1 MNSDLDSK
9 LKSIDTEDLIWVVY
23 LGIIIFSWYSNSLER
38 KYFLFNDLKSK
49 DKYRDTLI
57 LIFSI
62 LLVVYTYFLKSSIR
76 DVKNIKPYDSLK
88 KKRLVYLSFYASL
101 LITISGFLLLYIAY
115 YDDSVDVEIAFNQ
128 MYKQPV
134 F

>member
-23 LGIIIFSWYSNSLER
+23 LGIIIFSWYSNDLER

-115 YDDSVDVEIAFNQ
+115 NDDSVDVEIAFN
-128 MYKQPV
+128 
-134 F
+134 

>member
-23 LGIIIFSWYSNSLER
+23 LGIIIFSWYSNSLEK

-57 LIFSI
+57 ITFSI

-115 YDDSVDVEIAFNQ
+115 NDDSVDVEIAFN
-128 MYKQPV
+128 
-134 F
+134 

>member
-38 KYFLFNDLKSK
+38 KYFIFNDLKSK
-49 DKYRDTLI
+49 GKYRDTLI
-57 LIFSI
+57 IIFSI

-76 DVKNIKPYDSLK
+76 DIKNIKPYDSLK

-115 YDDSVDVEIAFNQ
+115 NDDSVDVEIAFN
-128 MYKQPV
+128 
-134 F
+134 

>member
-9 LKSIDTEDLIWVVY
+9 LKSIDTEDLIWVIY

-38 KYFLFNDLKSK
+38 KYFLFNDLKAK

-57 LIFSI
+57 IIFSI

-76 DVKNIKPYDSLK
+76 DVKNIKSTDSDK

-101 LITISGFLLLYIAY
+101 LITISGFLFLYIAY
-115 YDDSVDVEIAFNQ
+115 NDDSVDVEIAFN
-128 MYKQPV
+128 
-134 F
+134 

>member
-57 LIFSI
+57 IIFSI

-115 YDDSVDVEIAFNQ
+115 NDDSVDVEIAFN
-128 MYKQPV
+128 
-134 F
+134 

>member
-9 LKSIDTEDLIWVVY
+9 LKSIDTEDLIWVIY

-115 YDDSVDVEIAFNQ
+115 NDDSVDVEIAFN
-128 MYKQPV
+128 
-134 F
+134 

>member
-9 LKSIDTEDLIWVVY
+9 LKSIDTEDLIWVIY

-38 KYFLFNDLKSK
+38 KYFLFNDLKAK

-57 LIFSI
+57 IIFSI

-76 DVKNIKPYDSLK
+76 DVKNIKSTDSYK

-101 LITISGFLLLYIAY
+101 LITISGFLFLYIAY
-115 YDDSVDVEIAFNQ
+115 NDDSVDVEIAFN
-128 MYKQPV
+128 
-134 F
+134 

>member
-115 YDDSVDVEIAFNQ
+115 NDDSVDVEIAFN
-128 MYKQPV
+128 
-134 F
+134 

>member
-57 LIFSI
+57 IIFSI

-76 DVKNIKPYDSLK
+76 DVKNIKSYDSNK

-115 YDDSVDVEIAFNQ
+115 NDDSVDVEIAFN
-128 MYKQPV
+128 
-134 F
+134 

>member
-57 LIFSI
+57 IIFSI
-62 LLVVYTYFLKSSIR
+62 LLVVYTYFLKNSIR

-115 YDDSVDVEIAFNQ
+115 NDDSADVEIAFN
-128 MYKQPV
+128 
-134 F
+134 

>member
-62 LLVVYTYFLKSSIR
+62 LLIVYTYFLKNSIR

-115 YDDSVDVEIAFNQ
+115 NDDSVDVEIAFN
-128 MYKQPV
+128 
-134 F
+134 

>member
-62 LLVVYTYFLKSSIR
+62 LLVVYTYFLKNSIR

-115 YDDSVDVEIAFNQ
+115 NDDSVDVEIAFN
-128 MYKQPV
+128 
-134 F
+134 

>member
-57 LIFSI
+57 IIFSI

-115 YDDSVDVEIAFNQ
+115 NDDSADVEIAFN
-128 MYKQPV
+128 
-134 F
+134 

>member
-1 MNSDLDSK
+1 MNSDLENK
-9 LKSIDTEDLIWVVY
+9 LKSIDTEDLIWVIY

-38 KYFLFNDLKSK
+38 KYFLFNDLKAK

-57 LIFSI
+57 IIFSI

-76 DVKNIKPYDSLK
+76 DVKNIKSTDSDK

-101 LITISGFLLLYIAY
+101 LITISGFLFLYIAY
-115 YDDSVDVEIAFNQ
+115 NDDSVDVEIAFN
-128 MYKQPV
+128 
-134 F
+134 

>member
-57 LIFSI
+57 IIFSI
-62 LLVVYTYFLKSSIR
+62 LLVVYTYFLKNSIR

-115 YDDSVDVEIAFNQ
+115 NDDSVDVEIAFN
-128 MYKQPV
+128 
-134 F
+134 

>member
-9 LKSIDTEDLIWVVY
+9 LKSIDTEDLIWVIY
-23 LGIIIFSWYSNSLER
+23 LGIIIFSWYSNDLER

-76 DVKNIKPYDSLK
+76 DVKNIKPYDSNK

-115 YDDSVDVEIAFNQ
+115 NDDSVDVEIAFN
-128 MYKQPV
+128 
-134 F
+134 

>member
-1 MNSDLDSK
+1 MNSDLGSK

-62 LLVVYTYFLKSSIR
+62 LLVVYTYFLKNSIR

-115 YDDSVDVEIAFNQ
+115 NDDSVDVEIAFN
-128 MYKQPV
+128 
-134 F
+134 

>member
-1 MNSDLDSK
+1 MNSDLGSK

-57 LIFSI
+57 IIFSI

-115 YDDSVDVEIAFNQ
+115 NDDSVDVEIAFN
-128 MYKQPV
+128 
-134 F
+134 

>member
-57 LIFSI
+57 IIFSI

-76 DVKNIKPYDSLK
+76 DVKNIKSYDSNK

-115 YDDSVDVEIAFNQ
+115 NDDSADVEIAFN
-128 MYKQPV
+128 
-134 F
+134 

>member
-23 LGIIIFSWYSNSLER
+23 LGIIIFSWYSNGLER

-57 LIFSI
+57 IIFSI
-62 LLVVYTYFLKSSIR
+62 LLVVYTYFLKNSIR

-115 YDDSVDVEIAFNQ
+115 NDDSVDVEIAFN
-128 MYKQPV
+128 
-134 F
+134 

>member
-49 DKYRDTLI
+49 DKYRDTLMI
-57 LIFSI
+57 IFSI

-76 DVKNIKPYDSLK
+76 DVKNIKPYDSNK

-115 YDDSVDVEIAFNQ
+115 NDDSVDVEIAFN
-128 MYKQPV
+128 
-134 F
+134 

>member
-9 LKSIDTEDLIWVVY
+9 LKSIDTEDLIWVIY

-38 KYFLFNDLKSK
+38 KYFLFNDLKAR
-49 DKYRDTLI
+49 DKYQDTLI
-57 LIFSI
+57 IIFSI

-76 DVKNIKPYDSLK
+76 DVKNIKSTDSDK

-101 LITISGFLLLYIAY
+101 LITISGFLFLYIAY
-115 YDDSVDVEIAFNQ
+115 NDDSVDVEIAFN
-128 MYKQPV
+128 
-134 F
+134 